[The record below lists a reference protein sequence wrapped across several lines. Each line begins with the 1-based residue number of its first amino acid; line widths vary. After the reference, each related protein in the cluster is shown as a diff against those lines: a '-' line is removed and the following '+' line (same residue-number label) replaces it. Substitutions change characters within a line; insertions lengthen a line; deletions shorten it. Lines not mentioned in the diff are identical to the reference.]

1 MALASYDISNKR
13 LFIDWLCYL
22 NICILFVVCREQNED
37 DLVDYYTKKYA
48 DSTNIE
54 HAGEEVE
61 SDEIRQQALMPTQK

>member
-1 MALASYDISNKR
+1 
-13 LFIDWLCYL
+13 
-22 NICILFVVCREQNED
+22 LFVVCREQNED